1 MKKFLIFLVVIVVG
15 VSLGLTTYYFM
26 RDDETISINTKEIY
40 CNVGDVISTEDL
52 NIVITRPYSYRNTTF
67 DYNAGGPAVQSMIN
81 YDETNGYYTALA
93 GGETTLVITTTN
105 KRCPEFRISVHIGN
119 GTEEYPYYIDNQAD
133 LQKMGD
139 VYALDANYSLINS
152 FTLTQSFQPIGYNYS
167 TDTWVGFSGSFNG
180 NGHTISGLN
189 LSGTDYTNAGLFYS
203 LNNANVTNL
212 NINSANIN
220 GSYDYA
226 GALTGNAT
234 NSVISNIFVTNSN
247 ITNLKDNSVTGG
259 VLGAITGAT
268 SKLSVSSTENVNIT
282 LGSAVETG
290 ETEGETETTP
300 ATPISVTA
308 GGLVG
313 IVDQSTVQATKAN
326 STVTVQNATGD
337 ISGFVGRFVIGTD
350 TGSIFESLSLSTIVG
365 SDNASFVS
373 TVQKSTNYN
382 DNNSQP
388 LVHFAGNV
396 VVTNGIVAIR
406 NYDETMYETFFNEQN
421 SLYLVRELNSAD
433 DMVATLAPTDYVFYA
448 VSQTSKVM
456 WDNSAWTLAP
466 GAVPVLNM
474 TNSSLS
480 TLSSQYLLKDLTED
494 SVGDVDGT
502 TDDNATAFIEY
513 LQNNADNGVITDK
526 KIVLEADI
534 DLTNRAYTPFAL
546 VNSVFDGNS
555 HTITGLTITDN
566 NGYAGLFTYL
576 DNSTVTNLTLEG
588 VTMSANAT
596 NAGAIAGRLYSS
608 TANSSSEISNVTVN
622 YPATTDDVNGQI
634 TNFGGIV
641 GVVENNSAV
650 RNVAVNNLNV
660 ASTSQ
665 FENAGGIAGVVTS
678 GRVEN
683 SEVSNTVIYG
693 TTNVGGVVG
702 NNSGTINNITN
713 NLDNGTVSVRYSANT
728 IGANIGGVA
737 GLNNG
742 FITNVT
748 MAPHISIVNS
758 NETIYVGGIA
768 GRNNSEISNVT
779 LTSGIIE
786 VASTVSANRIY
797 IGGATAENNALIS
810 EVKIYLS
817 SIGEIFSGKDY
828 YVGGIAA
835 LNSTDNSVIER
846 SIVTSN
852 IYGNTVAGI
861 VAQMGGFDT
870 ANNNVT
876 AANCGAVIDQVY
888 VGGYNEST
896 NELSRNR
903 IRGDKLVA
911 GAVCILTG
919 DVTNVQLNSV
929 VEGTANSTVTSLIT
943 LIFPDGASFKYAT
956 VNSVLDGYGT
966 FYKDTWYNYVQVSG
980 NFHFNLYQ
988 QDSVA
993 GSMQHVVVNTEAAS
1007 SLGNQYGESYIR
1019 TTWLFGW
1026 RADYDN
1032 TENSSFVKNVNSSD
1046 FANAASFKG
1055 SFNLTDTN
1063 NRVSYTKTLN
1073 YNFDGIWVEGNGIRL
1088 SILN

>member
-167 TDTWVGFSGSFNG
+167 TDTWVGFSGTFNG

-456 WDNSAWTLAP
+456 WDSSAWALAP
-466 GAVPVLNM
+466 GAVPKLNM
-474 TNSSLS
+474 TNSSLAA
-480 TLSSQYLLKDLTED
+480 LSSQYLLKDLTQD
-494 SVGDVDGT
+494 SVGDVEGT
-502 TDDNATAFIEY
+502 TENNANAFISFLQDNA
-513 LQNNADNGVITDK
+513 NNGVITGM

-534 DLTNRAYTPFAL
+534 DLTGLSYTPVAL
-546 VNSVFDGNS
+546 VNTIFDGNG
-555 HTITGLTITDN
+555 HTITGLTIRGN
-566 NGYAGLFTYL
+566 NGNAGLFTYL
-576 DNSTVTNLTLEG
+576 DNSTVTNLTLEELTLSG
-588 VTMSANAT
+588 NAT
-596 NAGAIAGRLYSS
+596 NAGAIAGRMYSS
-608 TANSSSEISNVTVN
+608 TANSSSEISNITIN
-622 YPATTDDVNGQI
+622 YAGEVSSQI

-641 GVVENNSAV
+641 AVMENNSAV
-650 RNVAVNNLNV
+650 RNVNVNNLSV
-660 ASTSQ
+660 ASSS
-665 FENAGGIAGVVTS
+665 EIDNVGGIAGVNTS
-678 GRVEN
+678 GLVEN
-683 SEVSNTVIYG
+683 AVVNNVTIYG
-693 TTNVGGVVG
+693 KANVGGVIG
-702 NNSGTINNITN
+702 NNRDRVNNVSGDVDVYYTSN
-713 NLDNGTVSVRYSANT
+713 VASAQ
-728 IGANIGGVA
+728 IGGVV

-742 FITNVT
+742 TIYDVDLDVDITVENAV
-748 MAPHISIVNS
+748 A
-758 NETIYVGGIA
+758 TIYVGGIA
-768 GRNNSEISNVT
+768 GTNNNSISDTTITGEGV
-779 LTSGIIE
+779 
-786 VASTVSANRIY
+786 STAQVGVDRIY
-797 IGGATAENNALIS
+797 VGGAVAENNATIEDVNIYATQIGNLI
-810 EVKIYLS
+810 
-817 SIGEIFSGKDY
+817 GGKDY
-828 YVGGIAA
+828 YVGGIVA
-835 LNSTDNSVIER
+835 LNSNNNSRIVR
-846 SIVTSN
+846 SVVTSD
-852 IYGNTVAGI
+852 IYGNNVAG
-861 VAQMGGFDT
+861 VVVEM
-870 ANNNVT
+870 NNASASV
-876 AANCGAVIDQVY
+876 DQVY
-888 VGGYNEST
+888 VGKLDNT
-896 NELSRNR
+896 RNT
-903 IRGDKLVA
+903 ISGDKFVA
-911 GAVCILTG
+911 GVAYKLMAGEVTNIQAKSVLTG
-919 DVTNVQLNSV
+919 SSNNTR
-929 VEGTANSTVTSLIT
+929 TSLI
-943 LIFPDGASFKYAT
+943 LLEFPDGAIFRYAT
-956 VNSVLDGYGT
+956 IDSVLSGSGT
-966 FYKDTWYNYVQVSG
+966 FYKDTWKDMRQESGTFYYNIY
-980 NFHFNLYQ
+980 NH
-988 QDSVA
+988 DSAA
-993 GSMQHVVVNTEAAS
+993 GTMQNVVINTESARS
-1007 SLGNQYGESYIR
+1007 QGRSYIEGEIHATNIAIFWW
-1019 TTWLFGW
+1019 TT
-1026 RADYDN
+1026 DYEN
-1032 TENSSFVKNVNSSD
+1032 SENSSFVKDVNNAD

-1055 SFNLTDTN
+1055 SYTIQDPKG
-1063 NRVSYTKTLN
+1063 RVSFTKTLSF
-1073 YNFDGIWVEGNGIRL
+1073 NFDGIWIEGNGISL
-1088 SILN
+1088 AFLN

>member
-139 VYALDANYSLINS
+139 VYALDANYSLINN

-167 TDTWVGFSGSFNG
+167 TDTWVGFSGTFNG

-234 NSVISNIFVTNSN
+234 NSVVSNIFVTNSS

-596 NAGAIAGRLYSS
+596 NAGAIAGRVYSS

-622 YPATTDDVNGQI
+622 YPATADDVNGQI

-683 SEVSNTVIYG
+683 SIVHNATIYG
-693 TTNVGGVVG
+693 RTNVGGVVG
-702 NNSGTINNITN
+702 NNSDRVNGITG
-713 NLDNGTVSVRYSANT
+713 DVDVYYTASVTNAQ
-728 IGANIGGVA
+728 IGGVA
-737 GLNNG
+737 GLNAGTIYDVNLDVN
-742 FITNVT
+742 ITVENVG
-748 MAPHISIVNS
+748 A
-758 NETIYVGGIA
+758 TIYVGGIA
-768 GRNNSEISNVT
+768 GTNNNSIDDVTITGAGIYANNISVD
-779 LTSGIIE
+779 
-786 VASTVSANRIY
+786 RIY
-797 IGGATAENNALIS
+797 VGGAVAENNATIADIN
-810 EVKIYLS
+810 VKVTSVGSLNA
-817 SIGEIFSGKDY
+817 GKDF

-835 LNSTDNSVIER
+835 LNSNNNSSIER
-846 SIVTSN
+846 CIVTSD
-852 IYGNTVAGI
+852 IYGNNVAGV
-861 VAQMGGFDT
+861 VAEM
-870 ANNNVT
+870 NNASARV
-876 AANCGAVIDQVY
+876 DQVY
-888 VGGYNEST
+888 VGNLDDNT
-896 NELSRNR
+896 RNI
-903 IRGDKLVA
+903 IRGDKFVA
-911 GAVCILTG
+911 GVAYRLMAGEITNIQARSVLTG
-919 DVTNVQLNSV
+919 SS
-929 VEGTANSTVTSLIT
+929 NSTRTSLV
-943 LIFPDGASFKYAT
+943 LLEFPDAAT
-956 VNSVLDGYGT
+956 FRCATIDSVLDGYGT
-966 FYKDTWYNYVQVSG
+966 FYKDTWKDMR
-980 NFHFNLYQ
+980 
-988 QDSVA
+988 QDSGTFYYNIYNHDSAA
-993 GSMQHVVVNTEAAS
+993 GSMQNVVINTEAATS
-1007 SLGNQYGESYIR
+1007 QGKGYIEGEIHA
-1019 TTWLFGW
+1019 TLVLFW
-1026 RADYDN
+1026 WQTDYEN
-1032 TENSSFVKNVNSSD
+1032 SENSSFVKNVNSSE
-1046 FANAASFKG
+1046 FANAANFKG
-1055 SFNLTDTN
+1055 SFTIQDPKG
-1063 NRVSYTKTLN
+1063 RVSFTKTLN
-1073 YNFDGIWVEGNGIRL
+1073 FNFDGIWVEGNGISL
-1088 SILN
+1088 AFLN

>member
-119 GTEEYPYYIDNQAD
+119 GTEECPYYIDNQAD

-189 LSGTDYTNAGLFYS
+189 LNSTDYTNAGLFYS

-234 NSVISNIFVTNSN
+234 NSVVSNIFVTNSS

-268 SKLSVSSTENVNIT
+268 SKLSVSSTENANIT

-406 NYDETMYETFFNEQN
+406 NYY
-421 SLYLVRELNSAD
+421 
-433 DMVATLAPTDYVFYA
+433 
-448 VSQTSKVM
+448 
-456 WDNSAWTLAP
+456 
-466 GAVPVLNM
+466 
-474 TNSSLS
+474 
-480 TLSSQYLLKDLTED
+480 
-494 SVGDVDGT
+494 
-502 TDDNATAFIEY
+502 
-513 LQNNADNGVITDK
+513 
-526 KIVLEADI
+526 
-534 DLTNRAYTPFAL
+534 
-546 VNSVFDGNS
+546 
-555 HTITGLTITDN
+555 
-566 NGYAGLFTYL
+566 
-576 DNSTVTNLTLEG
+576 
-588 VTMSANAT
+588 
-596 NAGAIAGRLYSS
+596 
-608 TANSSSEISNVTVN
+608 
-622 YPATTDDVNGQI
+622 
-634 TNFGGIV
+634 
-641 GVVENNSAV
+641 
-650 RNVAVNNLNV
+650 
-660 ASTSQ
+660 
-665 FENAGGIAGVVTS
+665 
-678 GRVEN
+678 
-683 SEVSNTVIYG
+683 
-693 TTNVGGVVG
+693 
-702 NNSGTINNITN
+702 
-713 NLDNGTVSVRYSANT
+713 
-728 IGANIGGVA
+728 
-737 GLNNG
+737 
-742 FITNVT
+742 
-748 MAPHISIVNS
+748 
-758 NETIYVGGIA
+758 
-768 GRNNSEISNVT
+768 
-779 LTSGIIE
+779 
-786 VASTVSANRIY
+786 
-797 IGGATAENNALIS
+797 
-810 EVKIYLS
+810 
-817 SIGEIFSGKDY
+817 
-828 YVGGIAA
+828 
-835 LNSTDNSVIER
+835 
-846 SIVTSN
+846 
-852 IYGNTVAGI
+852 
-861 VAQMGGFDT
+861 
-870 ANNNVT
+870 
-876 AANCGAVIDQVY
+876 
-888 VGGYNEST
+888 
-896 NELSRNR
+896 
-903 IRGDKLVA
+903 
-911 GAVCILTG
+911 
-919 DVTNVQLNSV
+919 
-929 VEGTANSTVTSLIT
+929 
-943 LIFPDGASFKYAT
+943 
-956 VNSVLDGYGT
+956 
-966 FYKDTWYNYVQVSG
+966 
-980 NFHFNLYQ
+980 
-988 QDSVA
+988 
-993 GSMQHVVVNTEAAS
+993 
-1007 SLGNQYGESYIR
+1007 
-1019 TTWLFGW
+1019 
-1026 RADYDN
+1026 
-1032 TENSSFVKNVNSSD
+1032 
-1046 FANAASFKG
+1046 
-1055 SFNLTDTN
+1055 
-1063 NRVSYTKTLN
+1063 
-1073 YNFDGIWVEGNGIRL
+1073 
-1088 SILN
+1088 